1 MCSYV
6 LNYLIFV
13 VCFLQRYLHNHL
25 MNLFA
30 GAWEPRDMS
39 PLPVH
44 IPQATD
50 NQVSLVVNVRQYVNA
65 LAIGD

>member
-1 MCSYV
+1 
-6 LNYLIFV
+6 
-13 VCFLQRYLHNHL
+13 

-30 GAWEPRDMS
+30 GAWEPREMS

-50 NQVSLVVNVRQYVNA
+50 NQVSLVVNVRQYVSA